1 MCGICGEINFQD
13 KPVDPLQVEGMTA
26 ALFHR
31 GPDDGGL
38 YCQGSIGLGHRR
50 LSIIDLSPSGHQP
63 MWSNDGSLG
72 IVFNGEVYNFR
83 ELQGELLKKGYHFRG
98 TSDTE
103 VVVNAIHCWGMD
115 QALSRFTGMFALAV
129 WDKRIRKL
137 FLARDRLGIK
147 PLYYFQDSERLLFAS
162 EVKALLAHRQFPRE
176 LNHSTLGQ
184 YFITGYFLNNQTVFN
199 RTLRVEPGHYLA
211 IDQRGTTSL
220 HKYWGLEDIQRNSFQ
235 GTFQEAAERL
245 EDILEQA
252 FRYRLVADVPVGL
265 FLSGG
270 IDSALLSAI
279 LKQQVKAD
287 LLHIT
292 IGFNE
297 AAYNEAPKAEQVAR
311 ELGVKHLVQY
321 VDVEEAQNTLLKFC
335 EIYDEPFGDTSGI
348 PTYILSRLA
357 RQHVKVALS
366 ADGGDEQFC
375 GYAAYDVYPK
385 NYLRL
390 KKVPWILRRLLSQAM
405 TGLVP
410 YRSLLSL
417 KGNKQVLLLPQ
428 AIARYEKMAE
438 FLKVRTVG
446 ELLRVMYE
454 KAWNINNI
462 ADFLPVAP
470 GALFA
475 ESGFDK
481 FSGEGREEIC
491 DAMMRQDYQIFLGDD
506 ILVKVDRASM
516 HTSLECRDPFL
527 DHHIAEFAF
536 SLPVEFLFGQGEHK
550 RILKFILRKYLSEAI
565 VSSPKRG
572 FSIPLYYWL
581 KGIWKPTVLE
591 YLAPERV
598 KAVGVLDPGKVGRE
612 VDLFYRYQGGRAEKI
627 WMMLNFQ
634 MWAER
639 WYLGRPV
646 ASAIDH

>member
-1 MCGICGEINFQD
+1 MCGICGEINFRG
-13 KPVDPLQVEGMTA
+13 KPVDRRHLEEMTA

-31 GPDDGGL
+31 GPDDGGI
-38 YCQGSIGLGHRR
+38 YCQGSTGLGHRR
-50 LSIIDLSPSGHQP
+50 LSIIDLSSSGRQP

-72 IVFNGEVYNFR
+72 IVFNGEVYNFQELRR
-83 ELQGELLKKGYHFRG
+83 ELTAKGYHFHS

-103 VVVNAIHCWGMD
+103 VVVNAIHCWGMER
-115 QALSRFTGMFALAV
+115 ALSRFTGMFALAV
-129 WDKRIRKL
+129 WDKRTRQL
-137 FLARDRLGIK
+137 FLARDRQGIK
-147 PLYYFQDSERLLFAS
+147 PLFYFLTGERLLFAS
-162 EVKALLAHRQFPRE
+162 EVKALLCHPDFPKE
-176 LNHSTLGQ
+176 LNMVALGQ
-184 YFITGYFLNNQTVFN
+184 YFITGYFLGNHTVFN
-199 RTLRVEPGHYLA
+199 RTWRVPPGHYLA
-211 IDQRGTTSL
+211 VDHQGTLST
-220 HKYWGLEDIQRNSFQ
+220 HRYWGLEAIQRNSFQ

-252 FRYRLVADVPVGL
+252 FRHRLVADVPVGL

-270 IDSALLSAI
+270 IDSAMLAAI
-279 LKQQVKAD
+279 LKHRVKAD
-287 LLHIT
+287 LIHIT

-297 AAYNEAPKAEQVAR
+297 AAYDETPKARQVAQ

-321 VDVEEAQNTLLKFC
+321 IDVEEAQNTLLKFC

-357 RQHVKVALS
+357 RQQVKVALS

-375 GYAAYDVYPK
+375 GYEAYDVYPK

-390 KKVPWILRRLLSQAM
+390 KRVPWILRRLLSQAM

-410 YRSLLSL
+410 YRRLLSL
-417 KGNKQVLLLPQ
+417 KGNKQVLLQPQ
-428 AIARYEKMAE
+428 AIAKYEKMAE
-438 FLKVRTVG
+438 FLKVRTLG
-446 ELLRVMYE
+446 DLLRTMYE
-454 KAWNINNI
+454 KAWSISNISEL
-462 ADFLPVAP
+462 LPVAP

-475 ESGFDK
+475 ETGFGD
-481 FSGEGREEIC
+481 FTREGREEIC

-516 HTSLECRDPFL
+516 YTSLECRDPFL

-536 SLPVEFLFGQGEHK
+536 SLPVKFLFDGEHK
-550 RILKFILRKYLSEAI
+550 KILKSILRRYLSEGI

-581 KGIWKPTVLE
+581 KGIWKPTVME

-612 VDLFYRYQGGRAEKI
+612 VALFYQYNGCRAEKI

-646 ASAIDH
+646 TSAINN